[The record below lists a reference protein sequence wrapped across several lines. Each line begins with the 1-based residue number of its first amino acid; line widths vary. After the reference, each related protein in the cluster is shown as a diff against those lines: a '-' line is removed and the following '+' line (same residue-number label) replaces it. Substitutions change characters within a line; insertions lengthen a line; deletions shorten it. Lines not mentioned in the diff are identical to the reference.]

1 MQAQL
6 DERLKQ
12 IQSQFD
18 KQMEFN
24 SSEGAGGGANSGY
37 GRGTSGFNQMD
48 NKPNRCGYG
57 RSGGYQPWNSNRNQ
71 GGYSRGGGY
80 RGRGAGGRST
90 GRGEINYGL
99 GGQQETGERE
109 PGINDCFFLWRDW
122 SYKISL
128 PEVESYTRI
137 LRMP

>member
-24 SSEGAGGGANSGY
+24 RSEGASGGANSGY

-109 PGINDCFFLWRDW
+109 PGINDCFFQWRDW
-122 SYKISL
+122 SYKIRL
-128 PEVESYTRI
+128 PEV
-137 LRMP
+137 